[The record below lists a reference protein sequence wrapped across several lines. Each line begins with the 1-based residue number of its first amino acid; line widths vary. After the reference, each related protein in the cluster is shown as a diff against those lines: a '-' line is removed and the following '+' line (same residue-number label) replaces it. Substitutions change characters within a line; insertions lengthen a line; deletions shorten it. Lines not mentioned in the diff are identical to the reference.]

1 MGRGAKINT
10 TPRAVLALAAATLIA
25 YGACMALNW
34 PGHFSPDGLWQLGQ
48 GRAGV
53 YNSWHPPIMAWLLGL
68 AVRLS
73 PDAAAFVAIDAA
85 IFFCALLGFATLRP
99 APRPIAVL
107 ALLAIAATP
116 LVIVYQG
123 AVLKD
128 VLFANTAMAGF
139 ACLAW
144 IDRLSDRPAF
154 RRLVIAKA
162 CLLFS
167 LAALTRQTGFIVPLC
182 GVVALVIILRTR
194 GAGWRRALGAGA
206 VALAAMALI
215 VAGASLFLVR
225 HGDGKPENHHQMQRL
240 QAWDIAG
247 ALRRDPHLALPATHA
262 TAPDLEAYLR
272 DDAAPRWKAA
282 TSDNIANPPSF
293 EPLMSPRADGVGRDW
308 ARLIVKDP
316 GLYLRVRTEVFL
328 ATLTTPK
335 ADSCPIIII
344 GVDSGNPEVLEMS
357 GLKARRSDRD
367 EIAEDYASNFYDT
380 PVFSHLTWGAVMLIG
395 MGLALSDLRRGAR
408 RADLIAVVAM
418 GVAALLYVAAFFV
431 ISGACDYRYMYF
443 LDVAAMAMLIH
454 RAALPRGERIKV

>member
-1 MGRGAKINT
+1 MSAAGKSIGQNSSAEVLTGA
-10 TPRAVLALAAATLIA
+10 V
-25 YGACMALNW
+25 
-34 PGHFSPDGLWQLGQ
+34 
-48 GRAGV
+48 V
-53 YNSWHPPIMAWLLGL
+53 
-68 AVRLS
+68 V
-73 PDAAAFVAIDAA
+73 
-85 IFFCALLGFATLRP
+85 
-99 APRPIAVL
+99 
-107 ALLAIAATP
+107 LLAIAATP
-116 LVIVYQG
+116 LALVYQG

-144 IDRLSDRPAF
+144 LDRLADRPTL
-154 RRLVIAKA
+154 RRLLIAKA
-162 CLLFS
+162 CVLFS
-167 LAALTRQTGFIVPLC
+167 LAALTRQTGFVAPLC
-182 GVVALVIILRTR
+182 GVVALVVILRLR
-194 GAGWRRALGAGA
+194 SASWRTTLATAA
-206 VALAAMALI
+206 VALAAMVAI

-247 ALRRDPHLALPATHA
+247 ALHRDPHLALPSTHA
-262 TAPDLEAYLR
+262 TAPDLEVYLR

-335 ADSCPIIII
+335 DDSCPMIII
-344 GVDSGNPEVLEMS
+344 GVDNGNPEILEMS

-367 EIAEDYASNFYDT
+367 DLAEDYASNFYET
-380 PVFSHLTWGAVMLIG
+380 PVFSHLAWGAVMLIG
-395 MGLALSDLRRGAR
+395 MALALKDLRRGAR
-408 RADLIAVVAM
+408 RADLVAVVAM
-418 GVAALLYVAAFFV
+418 GVAALLFVAAFFV

-454 RAALPRGERIKV
+454 RAALPSRETIRG

>member
-1 MGRGAKINT
+1 MSRGARINT
-10 TPRAVLALAAATLIA
+10 TLLLAAAAGAA

-68 AVRLS
+68 AARLS

-85 IFFCALLGFATLRP
+85 IFFFALLGFATVRP
-99 APRPIAVL
+99 APRPIATIV
-107 ALLAIAATP
+107 LLAIAATP
-116 LVIVYQG
+116 LALVYQG

-144 IDRLSDRPAF
+144 TQRLWDRLAL

-162 CLLFS
+162 CVLFS
-167 LAALTRQTGFIVPLC
+167 LAALTRQSGFVVPLC
-182 GVVALVIILRTR
+182 GVVALIVLVRMQ
-194 GAGWRRALGAGA
+194 GARWERAINVGA
-206 VALAAMALI
+206 VALLTIGVI
-215 VAGASLFLVR
+215 VAGASLFLIR

-247 ALRRDPHLALPATHA
+247 ALHRDPHLALPATHA

-272 DDAAPRWKAA
+272 YDAAPRWKAA

-308 ARLIVKDP
+308 VRLIIKNP

-328 ATLTTPK
+328 ATLTTPP
-335 ADSCPIIII
+335 ADSCPMIII
-344 GVDSGNPEVLEMS
+344 GVDNGNPEVLEMS
-357 GLKARRSDRD
+357 GLKARRTDRD
-367 EIAEDYASNFYDT
+367 DLAEDYASNFYRT
-380 PVFSHLTWGAVMLIG
+380 PIFSHLAWGAVMLIG
-395 MGLALSDLRRGAR
+395 IALAARDLRRGGR
-408 RADLIAVVAM
+408 SADLIAIIGLGA
-418 GVAALLYVAAFFV
+418 AALLYVAAFFV
-431 ISGACDYRYMYF
+431 ISGSCDYRYMYF
-443 LDVAAMAMLIH
+443 LDVAAMAILVH
-454 RAALPRGERIKV
+454 RAAIPPRR

>member
-1 MGRGAKINT
+1 MSRGARINT
-10 TPRAVLALAAATLIA
+10 TLLLIVASLAA

-68 AVRLS
+68 AARLS

-85 IFFCALLGFATLRP
+85 IFFLSILGFATVRP
-99 APRPIAVL
+99 APRPIAILV
-107 ALLAIAATP
+107 LLAIAATP
-116 LVIVYQG
+116 VVLVYQG

-144 IDRLSDRPAF
+144 IQRLCDRPAL

-162 CLLFS
+162 CVLFS
-167 LAALTRQTGFIVPLC
+167 LAALTRQTGFVVPLC
-182 GVVALVIILRTR
+182 GVVALVVILRVR
-194 GAGWRRALGAGA
+194 GASGPGALAVGA
-206 VALAAMALI
+206 VALAAMIAI
-215 VAGASLFLVR
+215 VAGASLFLTR

-247 ALRRDPHLALPATHA
+247 ALHRDPRLALPATHA

-272 DDAAPRWKAA
+272 YNAAPRWKAA
-282 TSDNIANPPSF
+282 TSDNIANPPDF
-293 EPLMSPRADGVGRDW
+293 EPLMTPRADGVGRDW
-308 ARLIVKDP
+308 ARLMVTDP

-335 ADSCPIIII
+335 ADSCPMIII

-367 EIAEDYASNFYDT
+367 ELAEDYASNFYDT
-380 PVFSHLTWGAVMLIG
+380 PIFSHLAWGAVMLIG
-395 MGLALSDLRRGAR
+395 MALAVRDIWRGAR
-408 RADLIAVVAM
+408 GADLVAVVGLGA
-418 GVAALLYVAAFFV
+418 AALLYVAAFFV
-431 ISGACDYRYMYF
+431 ISGSCDYRYMY
-443 LDVAAMAMLIH
+443 LVDVAAMAMLVH
-454 RAALPRGERIKV
+454 RAAAPRLRQAL